1 MSTFTAAEKLTAIR
15 RELKLRRSAYPRWV
29 DAGKMTP
36 HQAAHEI
43 AVMEAI
49 EQDYLIDVEMAERQ
63 GRLL

>member
-1 MSTFTAAEKLTAIR
+1 MTDYTSKEKHKSIM

-43 AVMEAI
+43 SIMEAI
-49 EQDYLIDVEMAERQ
+49 ALDYEKLMIAEAD
-63 GRLL
+63 RLLI

>member
-1 MSTFTAAEKLTAIR
+1 MSTFTAAEKLKAIQ
-15 RELKLRRSAYPRWV
+15 RELLLRRKHYPRWV
-29 DAGKMTP
+29 KDEKMSP

-49 EQDYLIDVEMAERQ
+49 EQDYIIDVEMAERQ